1 MDPVV
6 PTKESEGA
14 ITVTP
19 AEIIYHR
26 RLAVLDHATRCGNV
40 SEACRTFGVS
50 RTRYYEWKKLA
61 ERYGPEALLPKARRR
76 PELPNATPT
85 HVVEQLLSLA
95 VLEPTVGA
103 RRLADRLADAGWPL
117 AASTAQKYLHQAGL
131 GTRRQR
137 VARAALVAAAAG
149 GLVTEAAR
157 EAQPMGFCH
166 VAPGPAELVSL
177 DSFYIGNLKGVGR
190 VYQLTAVDVFSRWA
204 TVAIM
209 VGTPTGVV
217 TTRFVADLVRHWR
230 RHGYAVRAVI
240 TDNGPEYV
248 AAEFRQALAARGI
261 RHVRIPPRSPNHN
274 AVVERFQGTM
284 LQECWRPAF
293 HRRRFISR
301 RQLQAAADAWL
312 ITYNHRRRNHSDYMR
327 GRTPH
332 QILTN
337 HPTQLAS

>member
-1 MDPVV
+1 ME
-6 PTKESEGA
+6 T

-19 AEIIYHR
+19 EQIIYHR
-26 RLAVLDHATRCGNV
+26 RLAVLEHADRCGNV

-61 ERYGPEALLPKARRR
+61 DRYGTEALLPKARRR
-76 PELPNATPT
+76 PQLPNATPT
-85 HVVEQLLSLA
+85 HVVEQLLTLA
-95 VLEPTVGA
+95 VLEPTLGA

-117 AASTAQKYLHQAGL
+117 AAATAQKYLHAAGL

-166 VAPGPAELVSL
+166 MSAGPAELVSL

-190 VYQLTAVDVFSRWA
+190 VYQLTATDVFTRWA

-209 VGTPTGVV
+209 VGTPTGAH
-217 TTRFVADLVRHWR
+217 TARFVADLVRHWR
-230 RHGYAVRAVI
+230 RHGYALRAVI

-248 AAEFRQALAARGI
+248 AAEFRQALAAQHI
-261 RHVRIPPRSPNHN
+261 RHVRIPARSPNHN

-327 GRTPH
+327 GRTPY